1 MIKWQVTSK
10 KDDCYPSMSL
20 VMKKTLHIKTTIDEE
35 AFLEDMVEKLASRHN
50 DKKRSVRGISNA
62 IETSSNET
70 YISGTVAIET
80 ADEQINMPFVTSFL
94 FTCLKISKDT
104 YSLEWGISMS

>member
-1 MIKWQVTSK
+1 MTGK
-10 KDDCYPSMSL
+10 KDGCQPSKSL

-35 AFLEDMVEKLASRHN
+35 AFLEDMVEKLALNHN
-50 DKKRSVRGISNA
+50 YKKRSIPGINDA
-62 IETSSNET
+62 LETSSNET
-70 YISGTVAIET
+70 YLSGTVAIET

-94 FTCLKISKDT
+94 FTCIKVAEDT